1 MHREPK
7 FDSALTQTAVRCL
20 YLDSMSLPNA
30 AEGRIAGRG
39 VIIPANSFVCNN
51 CDNVERISR
60 NFPMPA
66 KTISGGYTPHQG
78 NTHNK
83 YKPSGAKVGSEGGGG
98 GGVGQT
104 TPLTSPGQWTTL
116 NAIIRGRHAGR
127 GTLPPLLWSTTTSL
141 VLITTRKRPSPST
154 TISMMVSCGWH
165 SLKCGIDISGRR
177 RQNHDGGGHR
187 RSRTTCRRCQG

>member
-1 MHREPK
+1 MMRREPK

-60 NFPMPA
+60 NFLLPA

-104 TPLTSPGQWTTL
+104 TQFTSPRQWTTP
-116 NAIIRGRHAGR
+116 NAIIRRRHADR
-127 GTLPPLLWSTTTSL
+127 GALPPLLQSTTTSL
-141 VLITTRKRPSPST
+141 ALITTRTRPSPST
-154 TISMMVSCGWH
+154 TTSMMVSCGWH
-165 SLKCGIDISGRR
+165 LL
-177 RQNHDGGGHR
+177 
-187 RSRTTCRRCQG
+187 